1 MREVNK
7 GELGTWLAGVNQ
19 YGATSDG
26 GATRLALSDE
36 DMAAQAYII
45 GEMEAVG
52 LHVRRDVIGNI
63 IARREGTDNTLPA
76 IAMGSHLDTVSH
88 GGCFDGVA
96 GVVAGLEAMAMLQ
109 HEVLRHPI
117 ELIVFMAEES
127 ARFGYAT
134 MGSKLICGKATPN
147 DFAKAVKPGMP
158 SFLDALRERNFDP
171 ERYQEALLRSEDF
184 KAFFE
189 LHIEQGKVLY
199 EAGEQIGIVENIAA
213 PTRFKVIVE
222 GLADHSGATPM
233 NQRRDALVSAAKL
246 ILAVQDCGLAY
257 ADEGTVATVGVVDVE
272 PGTINV
278 IPGKVTMLVDLRGV
292 VYDAVMQALQDFKE
306 AVREVAEEDGVLITV
321 DMLSSDQPVPLS
333 KELAAVLEAAAGER
347 GVHYRRMNSGAG
359 HDAMHMAGITPT
371 SMIFVPCKDGISHNF
386 AEYAELEDLA
396 EGTAILAMVVRDSAR

>member
-7 GELGTWLAGVNQ
+7 GELETWLAGVNQ
-19 YGATSDG
+19 YNAEPGKG
-26 GATRLALSDE
+26 VTRLALSDE
-36 DMAAQAYII
+36 DMAAQAYVI
-45 GEMEAVG
+45 GQMEMLG
-52 LHVRRDVIGNI
+52 LQVRRDAVGNI
-63 IARREGTDNTLPA
+63 VARRSGADDTLPA
-76 IAMGSHLDTVSH
+76 VAMGSHLDTVLH

-96 GVVAGLEAMAMLQ
+96 GVVSGLEVMAMLQ
-109 HEVLRHPI
+109 DEVLRHPI

-147 DFAKAVKPGMP
+147 DFAKSVKKGEP
-158 SFLDALRERNFDP
+158 SYLDVLKQRGFDP
-171 ERYQEALLRSEDF
+171 DRYREALLRAADF

-213 PTRFKVIVE
+213 PTRFKVTVD

-257 ADEGTVATVGVVDVE
+257 ADEGTVATVGVVEVE

-278 IPGKVTMLVDLRGV
+278 IPGKVSMLVDLRGV
-292 VYDAVMQALQDFKE
+292 VYETVMQAFRDFQE
-306 AVREVAEEDGVLITV
+306 AVREVAEEDSVLITV
-321 DMLSSDQPVPLS
+321 DMLASDQPVPLS
-333 KELAAVLEAAAGER
+333 AELAAVLEEAAKKR
-347 GVHYRRMNSGAG
+347 GVRYRRMNSGAG
-359 HDAMHMAGITPT
+359 HDSMHMAGVTPT
-371 SMIFVPCKDGISHNF
+371 SMIFIPCKDGISHNPAEF
-386 AEYAELEDLA
+386 AEISDLA
-396 EGTAILAMVVRDSAR
+396 EGAAILAAVVAESAQ